1 VLGGEATHINFA
13 VFGGTRPGLEP
24 AIYRYRGGHT
34 NHYITDAFEPEVNMI
49 FHFNKISYYENDH
62 Q

>member
-1 VLGGEATHINFA
+1 MEERQRISTLQSLVRL
-13 VFGGTRPGLEP
+13 RPGLEP
-24 AIYRYRGGHT
+24 AIYRYRGDHT